1 MRLILVIGLVVV
13 GYLLTVPCILHVMV
27 SMMMCGQLFSC
38 PEDAR
43 WKLNYY
49 GEEGSVRGERYVL
62 IAGKSKAH
70 YQSIL
75 MFSYNIYFGTVSTYN
90 RMLFSTPN

>member
-1 MRLILVIGLVVV
+1 
-13 GYLLTVPCILHVMV
+13 MV
-27 SMMMCGQLFSC
+27 SMMMMCGQLFSC

-62 IAGKSKAH
+62 IAGKSEGH
-70 YQSIL
+70 YQSIFRFL
-75 MFSYNIYFGTVSTYN
+75 IALFWNCVYLRSHICYDSTL
-90 RMLFSTPN
+90 RC